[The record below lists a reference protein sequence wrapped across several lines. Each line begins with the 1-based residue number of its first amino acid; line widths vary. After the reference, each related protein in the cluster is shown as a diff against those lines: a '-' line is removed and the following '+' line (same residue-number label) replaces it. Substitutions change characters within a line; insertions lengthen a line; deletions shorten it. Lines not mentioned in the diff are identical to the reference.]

1 METLGGIAPASAH
14 HLRRLAKEAEMP
26 GRRDGT
32 VYKPWTARSFYS
44 HYAQR
49 LSCAAAIEDAKIIN
63 RGARV
68 LRQRATR
75 AKGAAA

>member
-1 METLGGIAPASAH
+1 MLGTQHDDGPTDTTRAHNTSTLVLVVRH
-14 HLRRLAKEAEMP
+14 
-26 GRRDGT
+26 RDT
-32 VYKPWTARSFYS
+32 TLT
-44 HYAQR
+44 QR

-75 AKGAAA
+75 TKGAAA